1 MRPGVLWK
9 VSPRCSA
16 SSPEVGFHS
25 TLVDVTTTGVSSG
38 PAPRLGEQRLRVG
51 LVVVLEV
58 DPLVGL
64 GRSNEEPSERQRPG
78 REP

>member
-25 TLVDVTTTGVSSG
+25 TFVDVTTTGVSSG
-38 PAPRLGEQRLRVG
+38 RAPRLGQERLRVG
-51 LVVVLEV
+51 LVAILEV

-64 GRSNEEPSERQRPG
+64 GRAHEEPAECQRLG